1 MAQAKK
7 GFGTFME
14 NAVPSQIDME
24 DLDAELELELPGSRN
39 TVQAMIEA
47 ENVGEIENQKKG
59 IPLKKNFPTR

>member
-1 MAQAKK
+1 MAEANK

-47 ENVGEIENQKKG
+47 ENVGEIERRRWRRYNR
-59 IPLKKNFPTR
+59 F

>member
-39 TVQAMIEA
+39 TVQAMI
-47 ENVGEIENQKKG
+47 KRKM
-59 IPLKKNFPTR
+59 